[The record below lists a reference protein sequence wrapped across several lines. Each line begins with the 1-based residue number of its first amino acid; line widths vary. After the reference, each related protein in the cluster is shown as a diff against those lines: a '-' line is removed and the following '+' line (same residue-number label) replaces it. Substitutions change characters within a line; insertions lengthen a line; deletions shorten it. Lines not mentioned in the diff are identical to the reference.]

1 MSGNADLRSALAAR
15 TSTPS
20 RLLGAPGPD
29 RPTLE
34 AMLELALRVPD
45 HGRLTPWRYLLIEGE
60 ARQQLSEL
68 LVRRFLERE
77 PAAAEAAIAKERQRF
92 LHAPLI
98 VTVIAR
104 TTPGHKIPVQEQW
117 LSAGA
122 VCFQL
127 LLAAQA
133 HGYGAQWLTG
143 WAAYDPVIA
152 TELGL
157 GEHESVV
164 GFIHIGTPR
173 EPAPERPRPRLADH
187 LSDWSGPCSG

>member
-1 MSGNADLRSALAAR
+1 MTRNSEVLAALATRA
-15 TSTPS
+15 STPS
-20 RLLGAPGPD
+20 RLLGEPGPD
-29 RPTLE
+29 PATLE
-34 AMLELALRVPD
+34 AMLSLALRVPD

-60 ARQQLSEL
+60 ARHRLSDCL
-68 LVRRFLERE
+68 LRRFLERE
-77 PAAAEAAIAKERQRF
+77 PAAAETAIAKERQRF

-104 TTPGHKIPVQEQW
+104 TSPAHKIPVQEQL
-117 LSAGA
+117 LSAGT

-143 WAAYDPVIA
+143 WAAYDPAIA
-152 TELGL
+152 SALGL
-157 GEHESVV
+157 AEHECVV

-173 EPAPERPRPRLADH
+173 EAAPERARPALADH
-187 LSDWSGPCSG
+187 LSRWTGPCSG

>member
-1 MSGNADLRSALAAR
+1 MSGNPELRSALAAR
-15 TSTPS
+15 ASTPS

-29 RPTLE
+29 RSTLE

-45 HGRLTPWRYLLIEGE
+45 HGRLTPWRYLLIQAE

-104 TTPGHKIPVQEQW
+104 TTPGHKIPVQEQL

-152 TELGL
+152 AELGL
-157 GEHESVV
+157 AEQESVV
-164 GFIHIGTPR
+164 GFIHIGTAR
-173 EPAPERPRPRLADH
+173 EPAPERPRPLLADH

>member
-1 MSGNADLRSALAAR
+1 MSGNPELRSALAAR
-15 TSTPS
+15 ASTPS
-20 RLLGAPGPD
+20 RQLGAPGPD
-29 RPTLE
+29 RSTLE

-45 HGRLTPWRYLLIEGE
+45 HGRLTPWRYLLIQAE

-104 TTPGHKIPVQEQW
+104 TTPGHKIPVQEQL

-152 TELGL
+152 AELGL
-157 GEHESVV
+157 AEQESVV
-164 GFIHIGTPR
+164 GFIHIGTAR
-173 EPAPERPRPRLADH
+173 ESAPERPRPLLTDH